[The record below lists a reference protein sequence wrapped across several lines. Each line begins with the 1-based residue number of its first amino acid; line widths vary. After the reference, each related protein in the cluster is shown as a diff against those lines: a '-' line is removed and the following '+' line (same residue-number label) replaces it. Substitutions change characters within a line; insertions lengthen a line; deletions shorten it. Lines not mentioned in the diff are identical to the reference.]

1 MVDLELYQCSIF
13 DELFE
18 KKVITKKIRLIEL
31 FSGIGAQAKALEI
44 LNIPFEHYLTCEWA
58 YNSIVGYN
66 AIHIKDKTDYAKDMS
81 KEQLLSYLNGNISID
96 YNKPADL
103 TKKPI
108 EWLKNC
114 YNNVIATHDLMNI
127 MNVKGRDLG
136 IFDKDYEYIL
146 TYSFPCQDLSLAGK
160 RSGMETSQSEGG
172 TRSGLLWEVE
182 RILLE
187 RKRDNLDLP
196 GILLMEN
203 VPEVVGTKNDNH
215 FYKWC
220 NQLSKLG
227 YQNYF
232 KILNAKNYGIPQNRK
247 RCFMISILGDY
258 TYDFPKKLTLKHKL
272 KDLLDKNVDEKY
284 YLSKKMFDY
293 LTGINQK
300 ESKYDR
306 GSVFERNFNPKKQI
320 ASTITT
326 AAGQRATDNF
336 IVEEYNNKRLNET
349 IESNNVKDGDFI
361 DAYNKTVN
369 SEVAGTITTRVS
381 DSNCTFIAKK
391 QNDNVCD
398 ELVSEGEYIPIKNNT
413 KQGYLLAEE
422 GDGIDISGRMQYHR
436 GTVQKETCQTL
447 TTGGDN
453 VGVVVKEEQTLKQ
466 ELCNKLIE
474 YGLVKEGDI
483 VKHSFTAQIMSGN
496 KKCVEKSDEMIT
508 LTTRGDCVGVCV
520 DAYSESERQLFTEDG
535 NIKRYLGSDI
545 IDKFEEG
552 QMVTTTFPNGYG
564 HGSRVHNE
572 SITLNIVDRPSV
584 KQNLRIRKLTPCECI
599 KLMGFERKD
608 YESLVEYGLSDS
620 AIYHCAGDSIVATVL
635 VGLFGTMTNKDY
647 EQIIKDY
654 VERITND

>member
-127 MNVKGRDLG
+127 MNVKGQDLG
-136 IFDKDYEYIL
+136 VFDKEYEYIL

-187 RKRDNLDLP
+187 RKRENLDLP
-196 GILLMEN
+196 GVLLMEN

-284 YLSKKMFDY
+284 YLSKKMFNY

-306 GSVFERNFNPKKQI
+306 GSVFERNFNPKKEI
-320 ASTITT
+320 AATITT

-336 IVEEYNNKRLNET
+336 VVEEYGNKRLNET
-349 IESNNVKDGDFI
+349 LESNNVKDGDFI

-369 SEVAGTITTRVS
+369 SELAGTITTRVS
-381 DSNCTFIAKK
+381 DSNNTFIANK
-391 QNDNVCD
+391 
-398 ELVSEGEYIPIKNNT
+398 
-413 KQGYLLAEE
+413 
-422 GDGIDISGRMQYHR
+422 
-436 GTVQKETCQTL
+436 
-447 TTGGDN
+447 
-453 VGVVVKEEQTLKQ
+453 EQTLKK

-483 VKHSFTAQIMSGN
+483 VKHSFTGQIMSGN
-496 KKCVEKSDEMIT
+496 RKCVEKSDEMIT

-535 NIKRYLGSDI
+535 
-545 IDKFEEG
+545 
-552 QMVTTTFPNGYG
+552 

-572 SITLNIVDRPSV
+572 SITLNTVDRPSV
-584 KQNLRIRKLTPCECI
+584 KQNLRIRKLTPLECI

-654 VERITND
+654 VERIAND

>member
-66 AIHIKDKTDYAKDMS
+66 AIHIKDKTDYAKDMT

-136 IFDKDYEYIL
+136 VFDKDYEYIL

-187 RKRDNLDLP
+187 RKRENLDLP
-196 GILLMEN
+196 GVLLMEN

-284 YLSKKMFDY
+284 YLSKKMFNY

-306 GSVFERNFNPKKQI
+306 GSVFERNFNPKKEI
-320 ASTITT
+320 AATITT

-336 IVEEYNNKRLNET
+336 VVEEYGNKRLNET

-361 DAYNKTVN
+361 DAYNKVVN

-381 DSNCTFIAKK
+381 DSNNTFIANK
-391 QNDNVCD
+391 
-398 ELVSEGEYIPIKNNT
+398 
-413 KQGYLLAEE
+413 
-422 GDGIDISGRMQYHR
+422 
-436 GTVQKETCQTL
+436 
-447 TTGGDN
+447 
-453 VGVVVKEEQTLKQ
+453 EQTLK
-466 ELCNKLIE
+466 
-474 YGLVKEGDI
+474 
-483 VKHSFTAQIMSGN
+483 
-496 KKCVEKSDEMIT
+496 
-508 LTTRGDCVGVCV
+508 
-520 DAYSESERQLFTEDG
+520 
-535 NIKRYLGSDI
+535 
-545 IDKFEEG
+545 
-552 QMVTTTFPNGYG
+552 
-564 HGSRVHNE
+564 NE
-572 SITLNIVDRPSV
+572 
-584 KQNLRIRKLTPCECI
+584 LRIRKLTPLECI

-654 VERITND
+654 VERIAND

>member
-66 AIHIKDKTDYAKDMS
+66 AIHIKDKTDYAKDMT

-136 IFDKDYEYIL
+136 VFDKDYEYIL

-187 RKRDNLDLP
+187 RKRENLDLP
-196 GILLMEN
+196 GVLLMEN

-284 YLSKKMFDY
+284 YLSQKMINCFMSDG
-293 LTGINQK
+293 TGSYPRRERFIQNIERVNQ
-300 ESKYDR
+300 DI
-306 GSVFERNFNPKKQI
+306 GN
-320 ASTITT
+320 AITT
-326 AAGQRATDNF
+326 LAGNRATDNF
-336 IVEEYNNKRLNET
+336 VVEGYSNKRLNET
-349 IESNNVKDGDFI
+349 IESNDVQDGDFI

-391 QNDNVCD
+391 ENNNICN
-398 ELVSEGEYIPIKNNT
+398 ELGSTIVDLKRGYSCEIKEGKEDVEGVEIIGNYSKSNFNQTSIVNKNGIAPTVTENHGQVTAIAIKNNT

-422 GDGIDISGRMQYHR
+422 GGGVDISGRMQYHR
-436 GTVQKETCQTL
+436 GTVQKEICQTL

-453 VGVVVKEEQTLKQ
+453 VGVCVSEDS
-466 ELCNKLIE
+466 I
-474 YGLVKEGDI
+474 
-483 VKHSFTAQIMSGN
+483 QI
-496 KKCVEKSDEMIT
+496 K
-508 LTTRGDCVGVCV
+508 
-520 DAYSESERQLFTEDG
+520 
-535 NIKRYLGSDI
+535 
-545 IDKFEEG
+545 
-552 QMVTTTFPNGYG
+552 
-564 HGSRVHNE
+564 NE
-572 SITLNIVDRPSV
+572 
-584 KQNLRIRKLTPCECI
+584 LRIRKLTPCECI